1 MSSSETLAIPSG
13 RTLLLALRAPFFT
26 ASVAP
31 VLCGTAAAW
40 RDGFDFSAG
49 FFLLTLVGVVL
60 LHAGANTANDYFDHK
75 SGTDEINVERV
86 APFTGGSRLIQEGA
100 IRPGHMLALSLA
112 LYAAGA
118 LIGLYLAWTRGMLI
132 LVLGLIGA
140 AGGFFYTAPP
150 FRLAGRALGEAT
162 VGLNF
167 GLLAVLGSYYVQA
180 RGLGWTAFHT
190 GVPVAL
196 LITAVLFINQFPDT
210 ASDAATGKRHIVAR
224 IGKKRSVRLYLLFT
238 GLPYLYI
245 AISATTGGL
254 PLTSLGALAGAI
266 PAVRAMRT
274 ATRFFDSSPQLTPA
288 LRDTI
293 AAHALTGVLLAA
305 SLVIDRLI

>member
-1 MSSSETLAIPSG
+1 MSSSETMAVPSG

-26 ASVAP
+26 ASVVP

-40 RDGFDFSAG
+40 SDGFDFSAG

-60 LHAGANTANDYFDHK
+60 LHAGTNTANDYFDHK

-86 APFTGGSRLIQEGA
+86 APFTGGSRLIQEGT
-100 IRPGHMLALSLA
+100 IRPGHMLAFSMA
-112 LYAAGA
+112 LYAAGG

-132 LVLGLIGA
+132 LALGLIGA
-140 AGGFFYTAPP
+140 ASGFFYTAPP
-150 FRLAGRALGEAT
+150 FRLAGRALGEVA

-167 GLLAVLGSYYVQA
+167 GLLAVMGSYYVQA
-180 RGLGWTAFHT
+180 RGLGWTAFHA

-224 IGKKRSVRLYLLFT
+224 IGKKRSVRLYLLFA

-245 AISATTGGL
+245 ALCAATGGL
-254 PLTSLGALAGAI
+254 PLTILAALAGAI
-266 PAVRAMRT
+266 PAARAMRT
-274 ATRFFDSSPQLTPA
+274 AARFFESSPQLTPA